1 VIPKAEVLAVAEET
15 GLLPTTVEKDYALGW
30 VLFAIANHAELGRW
44 LFKGGTCLKKC
55 FFDTYRFSEDLDFTV
70 PADALYDAG
79 SIRTGLVAL
88 ADWVRDQ
95 AGIEFPEEH
104 LQIEESVNKRGQKTY
119 YVRMTFVGPL
129 HLGRAERQRI
139 RFDLTRDELVADAPD
154 LREVF
159 HGYSDTP
166 EPVPRVRCYTL
177 AEILAEKIRALFERS
192 GRARDVYDVVNVGRN
207 LRAELSADAIRDLAS
222 KKFAFK
228 ALDPPTPDRIL
239 ARVDS
244 DVLASDWVNALR
256 HQLPVLPPVGA
267 FLAGLREILEWILGL
282 AVPEPALPAVPTRRD
297 ETPVPR
303 VQFARPLAVQALG
316 RGASAGS
323 GIRPDA
329 AYGSRMDRLRYAARN
344 RLLARVGYQGVT
356 RLVEAYSLR
365 MPATGNL
372 LLYVFERERGV
383 GPGEGIKAFKVAE
396 LGDVQVTDRP
406 FQPQYLVEL

>member
-1 VIPKAEVLAVAEET
+1 MP
-15 GLLPTTVEKDYALGW
+15 LGW
-30 VLFAIANHAELGRW
+30 VLFAIANHAEFGRW

-79 SIRTGLVAL
+79 SIRAGPLAI

-104 LQIEESVNKRGQKTY
+104 LQIEESINKRGQKTY

-129 HLGRAERQRI
+129 QLARAERQRI
-139 RFDLTRDELVADAPD
+139 RFDLTRDELVADAPE

-166 EPVPRVRCYTL
+166 EPLPRIRCYTL

-207 LRAELSADAIRDLAS
+207 LRTELSPDVIRELAS

-244 DVLASDWVNALR
+244 DVLASDWINALR
-256 HQLPVLPPVGA
+256 HQLPVLPPVAA
-267 FLAGLREILEWILGL
+267 FLAGLREVLEWVMGVAAPGPALV
-282 AVPEPALPAVPTRRD
+282 AVPARRD
-297 ETPVPR
+297 EAPVPR
-303 VQFARPLAVQALG
+303 VQFGRPLAVRALG
-316 RGASAGS
+316 RGAPAGP
-323 GIRPDA
+323 GIWPDTV
-329 AYGSRMDRLRYAARN
+329 YGSKMDRVRYAARN
-344 RLLARVGYQGVT
+344 RLLARVAYHGVT
-356 RLVEAYSLR
+356 RLVEPYSLR
-365 MPATGNL
+365 MPGTGNL
-372 LLYVFERERGV
+372 LLYVFELERGF